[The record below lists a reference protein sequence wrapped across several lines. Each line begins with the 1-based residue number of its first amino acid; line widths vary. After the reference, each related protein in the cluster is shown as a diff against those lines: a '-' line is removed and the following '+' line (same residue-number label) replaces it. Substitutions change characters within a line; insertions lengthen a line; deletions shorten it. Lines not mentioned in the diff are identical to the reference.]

1 MRGPRET
8 LVLTLMVFALF
19 MVLTTSRVLAQET
32 PPSPLRFGE
41 GKSSAT
47 VRDNL
52 RVQDG
57 YAEPRSYSV
66 RASAGQVMTVK
77 LTNGAERGASFS
89 VACPGH
95 GGTDAA
101 PPSWTFTL
109 PESGDYVVTVNG
121 ELGEGEEGAKAIPYA
136 LEVSITGKLGT
147 LPARGGVTGTY
158 VREDDSFLEAV
169 EMPGGKVSFYLQAYW
184 KGANWKEYGP
194 NLGESRGIV
203 SLKGGKAVFKE
214 EGCTLTLTF
223 SAGALQVAQQG
234 DCGYGHNVVAE
245 GTYKKTS
252 VCAAPGRFRE

>member
-1 MRGPRET
+1 
-8 LVLTLMVFALF
+8 
-19 MVLTTSRVLAQET
+19 MVLALLTVLASSRALAQET

-121 ELGEGEEGAKAIPYA
+121 EVGEEEGAKAIPYA
-136 LEVSITGKLGT
+136 LEVSVTGKPGT
-147 LPARGGVTGTY
+147 LPARGGIMGTY
-158 VREDDSFLEAV
+158 VREDDSFLEVV
-169 EMPGGKVSFYLQAYW
+169 EMPSGKVSFYLQALW

-194 NLGESRGIV
+194 NLGESRGTV
-203 SLKGGKAVFKE
+203 SLKSGKAVFKE
-214 EGCTLTLTF
+214 EACTLTMTF
-223 SAGALQVAQQG
+223 NTASVQIDQKG
-234 DCGYGHNVVAE
+234 DCGYGHNGVAA
-245 GTYKKTS
+245 GTYTTTS
-252 VCAAPGRFRE
+252 VCAAPERFRD

>member
-1 MRGPRET
+1 MRRRAPVAALALLT
-8 LVLTLMVFALF
+8 VLAA
-19 MVLTTSRVLAQET
+19 SRILAQET

-109 PESGDYVVTVNG
+109 PESGDYVLTVNG
-121 ELGEGEEGAKAIPYA
+121 EVGEGEEVAKAIPYA
-136 LEVSITGKLGT
+136 LEVSVTGKPGT
-147 LPARGGVTGTY
+147 PPAKGVTGTY

-169 EMPGGKVSFYLQAYW
+169 EMPGRKVSFYLQALW
-184 KGANWKEYGP
+184 KAANWQEYGP
-194 NLGESRGIV
+194 NLGESQGTV
-203 SLKGGKAVFKE
+203 PLKGGKAVFKE
-214 EGCTLTLTF
+214 EGCTLTMTF
-223 SAGALQVAQQG
+223 STASVQIEQKG
-234 DCGYGHNVVAE
+234 DCGYGHNVVAA

-252 VCAAPGRFRE
+252 VCAAPERFRE